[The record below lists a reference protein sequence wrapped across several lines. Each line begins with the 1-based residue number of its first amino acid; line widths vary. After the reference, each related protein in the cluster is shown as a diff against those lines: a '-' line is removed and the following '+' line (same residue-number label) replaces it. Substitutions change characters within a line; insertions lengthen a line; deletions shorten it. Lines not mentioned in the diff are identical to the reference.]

1 MSDFSSEVSKGGQ
14 VKELNIILKT
24 DVQGSIEPIK
34 GSLEQ
39 LASEKVKV
47 RVIHSSSGSIT
58 ESDVMLALASNGII
72 VGFNTKAEVGAQ
84 RLADLEK
91 ISIRYYNVIYELI
104 KDVEKAMKGML
115 EPTFAEVID
124 GQAEV
129 RAIFDTGKKGR
140 VAGVAI
146 KEGKAN
152 RDSSVRIIRKG
163 EIIFESRVSS
173 LKRFKNDVKEVTTG
187 QECGVG
193 VEKFSDFQVGDILQF
208 YRREKVS

>member
-1 MSDFSSEVSKGGQ
+1 
-14 VKELNIILKT
+14 
-24 DVQGSIEPIK
+24 
-34 GSLEQ
+34 
-39 LASEKVKV
+39 V
-47 RVIHSSSGSIT
+47 RVIHSSSGSVT
-58 ESDVMLALASNGII
+58 ESDVMLALASNAII
-72 VGFNTKAEVGAQ
+72 VGFNTRAETGAQ

-115 EPTFAEVID
+115 EPTYAEVVD
-124 GQAEV
+124 GQAEI
-129 RAIFDTGKKGR
+129 RAVFDTGKKGK

-146 KEGKAN
+146 KEGKAS
-152 RDSSVRIIRKG
+152 RGSSVRIIRKG
-163 EIIFESRVSS
+163 EIVFESRVSS

-193 VEKFSDFQVGDILQF
+193 IENFGDFQTGDILQF